1 MPEIDLTTAN
11 NVANLGV
18 NGLEITTNKGGGS
31 WYSAFLKT
39 KLQGRQSFE
48 VEILTVSSN
57 GIMIGVG
64 SESLRN
70 LASCYSNLE
79 SVCWYPN
86 GSTVYFEA
94 KSKSLTMNV
103 TNGDRIIVKV
113 DRIDNTVE
121 WRFTH
126 PFQSRIV
133 KIVLPNSMRD
143 KTLYPMVNM
152 IGSYN
157 DKIRF
162 I

>member
-1 MPEIDLTTAN
+1 
-11 NVANLGV
+11 
-18 NGLEITTNKGGGS
+18 
-31 WYSAFLKT
+31 
-39 KLQGRQSFE
+39 
-48 VEILTVSSN
+48 
-57 GIMIGVG
+57 
-64 SESLRN
+64 
-70 LASCYSNLE
+70 
-79 SVCWYPN
+79 
-86 GSTVYFEA
+86 
-94 KSKSLTMNV
+94 MNV